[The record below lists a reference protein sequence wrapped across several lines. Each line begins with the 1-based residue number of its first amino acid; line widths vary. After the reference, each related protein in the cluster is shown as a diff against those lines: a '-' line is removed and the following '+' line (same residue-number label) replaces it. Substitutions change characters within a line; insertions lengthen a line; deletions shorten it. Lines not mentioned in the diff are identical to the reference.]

1 VSQLPK
7 FSPFC
12 PKQAVLIEFLR
23 YLHYLG
29 KQTFQD
35 RYGAV
40 VISPSGEAKWV
51 PLGAAAEIEE
61 DVKLYQKSARGDTDE
76 ATLQGV
82 LKALEEQV
90 WAPIEKAL
98 PQDTTTVIVSPD
110 GELSFVSFATLLT
123 PDERF
128 LGEKYSI
135 SYVASGRDLLRENKL
150 SDDPTTI
157 VFANPNFDSQAIA

>member
-1 VSQLPK
+1 
-7 FSPFC
+7 
-12 PKQAVLIEFLR
+12 
-23 YLHYLG
+23 
-29 KQTFQD
+29 
-35 RYGAV
+35 
-40 VISPSGEAKWV
+40 V

-61 DVKLYQKSARGDTDE
+61 DVKLYQKSARRDTDE